1 MHQTKL
7 TKKSQTTVPR
17 DVRRRLG
24 VGPGDSIE
32 WYIVEGRV
40 IVDSRKRVGNPA
52 DSLLSSEVE
61 LDADAVKLVRK
72 ARDGIS

>member
-17 DVRRRLG
+17 KVRRHLG

-32 WYIVEGRV
+32 WYVVEGRV

-52 DSLLSSEVE
+52 DALLSSRVE

-72 ARDGIS
+72 AREGIS